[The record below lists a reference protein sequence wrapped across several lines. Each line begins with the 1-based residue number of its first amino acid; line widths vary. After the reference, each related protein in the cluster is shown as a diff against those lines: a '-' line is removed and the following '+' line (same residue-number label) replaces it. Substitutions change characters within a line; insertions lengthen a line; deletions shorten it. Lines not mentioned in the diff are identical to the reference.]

1 MPTETDRASIASQIE
16 GIERGLMPG
25 YRQEMVANIA
35 TMMLG
40 FPVYGGDEESVGATL
55 DAYADNVA
63 DMPGWAVATA
73 CERLAKGQGPGKPG
87 NRPSHAE
94 LRIMVE
100 RELLP
105 HRAMIAKLGRVLA
118 AEPMRRVIRSP
129 EDRER
134 MAKKAGD
141 FLANFDGKVR
151 DEKSRSAQYH
161 DETKRAKA

>member
-63 DMPGWAVATA
+63 DMPGWAVAAA

-94 LRIMVE
+94 LRIMVD
-100 RELLP
+100 REVAP
-105 HRAMIAKLGRVLA
+105 HRAMIARLKRVLA
-118 AEPMRRVIRSP
+118 AEPMSRPRPSAEARASV
-129 EDRER
+129 
-134 MAKKAGD
+134 AAKAGD
-141 FLANFDGKVR
+141 ILAKLA
-151 DEKSRSAQYH
+151 KS